1 VTLGQRG
8 QPPTHP
14 PHRTRWGLRAR
25 AARIA
30 RSRATEVTQRPSG
43 GLDLVLKSFF
53 ALQHLLCGALALCVR
68 ALRLTR
74 NTGEEL
80 PFQLAL
86 TLELTWLRPEQRY
99 QLEACGSPTNI
110 VDFSSYYPDRAL
122 RSRRTPTPVPTRLR
136 WHWSTACVVTTLF
149 LGLTPLLLAWIG
161 PRSGEYS
168 TDMGEHRSIA
178 LTDGSTVVMTAQSH
192 MRVRFSARGRDI
204 ELLQGEALFSVAP
217 DGKRPF
223 RVHAGQTILET
234 VGTGFSVVNLADG
247 GTRVGVT
254 RGQVQVFAR
263 PQQGSILLN
272 PYGLAWTGMTMFGS
286 APPPAGIVISAGH
299 EARASWDRYTLE
311 VESRAV
317 PVAELERHTAWTNG
331 LLAAEP
337 H

>member
-1 VTLGQRG
+1 M
-8 QPPTHP
+8 
-14 PHRTRWGLRAR
+14 
-25 AARIA
+25 
-30 RSRATEVTQRPSG
+30 TQRPSG
-43 GLDLVLKSFF
+43 GLDLVLRFFF
-53 ALQHLLCGALALCVR
+53 ASQHLLCGALALSVR

-74 NTGEEL
+74 NSGNEL

-122 RSRRTPTPVPTRLR
+122 RSRITPTPVPTQLR

-149 LGLTPLLLAWIG
+149 LGLTPLLLAWVG
-161 PRSGEYS
+161 PRSGEY
-168 TDMGEHRSIA
+168 
-178 LTDGSTVVMTAQSH
+178 
-192 MRVRFSARGRDI
+192 
-204 ELLQGEALFSVAP
+204 
-217 DGKRPF
+217 
-223 RVHAGQTILET
+223 

-254 RGQVQVFAR
+254 RGRVQVFASS
-263 PQQGSILLN
+263 QQGSILLN
-272 PYGLAWTGMTMFGS
+272 PYGLAWVETTLFGS
-286 APPPAGIVISAGH
+286 PPPAAGVVISAGH
-299 EARASWDRYTLE
+299 EARVSYDRYTLE